1 MGFFCLNLW
10 TKSRISYILEKNDC
24 CEQEMEIHKMEEKKT
39 LKKKKG
45 KKLNKT
51 SEKKTVWGKIIL
63 TLILLVAIVTG
74 GYFAREY
81 YLKKNAEAAREELR
95 QYNISVV
102 SGAVETS
109 IEDVKK
115 DAEKNIETSKGLQ
128 EIWQSM
134 WPEEIEITDAN
145 RKGFAK
151 IERCEISEEDTSKV
165 IVSGLMEGI
174 PKSDDRRIYVF
185 NVATYNDGLVDG
197 QEPITSI
204 RKSDDQFS
212 FTFNLNYKQAN
223 SRLFDKFAIGIKQNG
238 NYVLLSDFQYITNPE
253 QRAQYQYAHPKAAS
267 IKGLLVDPY
276 KLEGN
281 ELKDLGVKQAAYNI
295 PVGRLVGHTSSAN
308 YPTIYYNY
316 QGQTYLFDG
325 QVVKEYDIIF
335 SRLTQLGI
343 QTTAIILND
352 WNGGYLNLVHPNARK
367 AGACPYYM
375 FNASDKSGVDHM
387 AAIATFLAERY
398 SGTAH
403 GQVVNWVIANE
414 VNARK
419 HWNYYSAVDTQ
430 TYAEVYADS
439 FRVFYNAIKS
449 VNACAKIYMPV
460 DQTWNRNLNDGGYDA
475 RDIID
480 YFNAYI
486 KSEGNIDWDL
496 AHHPYPVPLTHAA
509 FWNMPSNYKRMNL
522 VTNSV
527 DTKMVTMQN
536 IHVVTDYLQREE
548 LLNPDGESRSVI
560 LSEQGFNSLSGQGVQ
575 AAAFAYAYYIA
586 EANSHI
592 DGFLLNRQTDA
603 AAEVAQGM
611 AFGINNP
618 DGSHKQIYNVFKNI
632 DGPNSQAATEF
643 AKSIIG
649 ISSWSDV
656 IRHY

>member
-1 MGFFCLNLW
+1 
-10 TKSRISYILEKNDC
+10 
-24 CEQEMEIHKMEEKKT
+24 MEEKKKET
-39 LKKKKG
+39 KKRKKIKKLKK
-45 KKLNKT
+45 
-51 SEKKTVWGKIIL
+51 EKKFKSAMGKAGWIL
-63 TLILLVAIVTG
+63 LILAVLG
-74 GYFAREY
+74 GGVFLGREI
-81 YLKKNAEAAREELR
+81 YLKKSQDMARENLR
-95 QYNISVV
+95 TYPVSILNNAVKNSV
-102 SGAVETS
+102 EK
-109 IEDVKK
+109 VKT
-115 DAEKNIETSKGLQ
+115 DASKGIETAKGLQ
-128 EIWQSM
+128 EVWQSM
-134 WPEEIEITDAN
+134 WPEEVEITEAN
-145 RKGFAK
+145 RDGFAK
-151 IERCEISEEDTSKV
+151 ILQCEISAEDKSKV
-165 IVSGLMEGI
+165 VVSGLMDGI

-185 NVATYNDGLVDG
+185 DIATYHDGLTEG
-197 QEPITSI
+197 QEPITSV

-212 FTFNLNYKQAN
+212 FTFNLNYKQAD
-223 SRLFDKFAIGIKQNG
+223 SRLFDKFAVGIKQNG
-238 NYVLLSDFQYITNPE
+238 KYVLLSDCSYITNPE
-253 QRAQYQYAHPKAAS
+253 ARAQYTYAYPKAAS
-267 IKGLLVDPY
+267 IKGLLVDPN
-276 KLEGN
+276 KLRGN
-281 ELKDLGVKQAAYNI
+281 ELSDLGVKQAAYNI

-308 YPTIYYNY
+308 YPTIHYNY
-316 QGQTYLFDG
+316 NGKTYLFDG
-325 QVVKEYDIIF
+325 QVVAEYDIVF

-375 FNASDKSGVDHM
+375 FNAADQSGVDHLG
-387 AAIATFLAERY
+387 AIATFLAERY

-419 HWNYYSAVDTQ
+419 HWNYYAATDVQS
-430 TYAEVYADS
+430 YAEAYADG

-449 VNACAKIYMPV
+449 VNACAKVYMPV
-460 DQTWNRNLNDGGYDA
+460 DQTWNRNMNDGDYDA
-475 RDIID
+475 RDILD
-480 YFNAYI
+480 AFNAYI

-496 AHHPYPVPLTHAA
+496 SHHPYPVPLTHAA
-509 FWNMPSNYKRMNL
+509 FWNMPSNYKRLNL

-536 IHVVTDYLQREE
+536 LHVVTDYLQREE
-548 LLNPDGESRSVI
+548 FKNPYGENRSVI

-611 AFGINNP
+611 AFGLNNA
-618 DGSHKQIYNVFKNI
+618 DGSHKQVYNVFKHI
-632 DGPNSQAATEF
+632 DGPNSQEVTAF

>member
-1 MGFFCLNLW
+1 
-10 TKSRISYILEKNDC
+10 
-24 CEQEMEIHKMEEKKT
+24 MEET
-39 LKKKKG
+39 KKKVKKEG
-45 KKLNKT
+45 KKRT
-51 SEKKTVWGKIIL
+51 KKVKKAQSKKNIFGKVG
-63 TLILLVAIVTG
+63 LILLILAVLG
-74 GYFAREY
+74 GGVFLGREY
-81 YLKKNAEAAREELR
+81 YLKKNRDLARENLR
-95 QYNISVV
+95 KYPVSVLNNAV
-102 SGAVETS
+102 KSAVEKVKTDASKS
-109 IEDVKK
+109 IET
-115 DAEKNIETSKGLQ
+115 ARGLQ
-128 EIWQSM
+128 EVWQSM
-134 WPEEIEITDAN
+134 WPEEVEITDAN
-145 RKGFAK
+145 REDFAK
-151 IERCEISEEDTSKV
+151 ILQCEISAEDKNKV
-165 IVSGLMEGI
+165 VVSGLMEGI

-185 NVATYNDGLVDG
+185 DIATYNDGLTEG
-197 QEPITSI
+197 QEPITSV

-212 FTFNLNYKQAN
+212 FTFNLNYKQAD
-223 SRLFDKFAIGIKQNG
+223 SRLFDKFAVGIKQNG
-238 NYVLLSDFQYITNPE
+238 KYVLLSDCSYITNPE
-253 QRAQYQYAHPKAAS
+253 ARAQYTYAYPKASS
-267 IKGLLVDPY
+267 IKGLLVDPN
-276 KLEGN
+276 KLRGN
-281 ELKDLGVKQAAYNI
+281 ELSDLGVKQAAYNI

-316 QGQTYLFDG
+316 NGQTYLFDG
-325 QVVKEYDIIF
+325 QVVAEYDIVF
-335 SRLTQLGI
+335 SRLTKLGI

-352 WNGGYLNLVHPNARK
+352 WNGGYLNLIHPNARK

-375 FNASDKSGVDHM
+375 FNAADQSGVDHL

-419 HWNYYSAVDTQ
+419 HWNYYASTDVQSYT
-430 TYAEVYADS
+430 ESYADG

-449 VNACAKIYMPV
+449 VNACAKVYMPV
-460 DQTWNRNLNDGGYDA
+460 DQTWNRNLNDGDYDA
-475 RDIID
+475 RDILD
-480 YFNAYI
+480 CFNSYI

-496 AHHPYPVPLTHAA
+496 SHHPYPVPLTHAA

-536 IHVVTDYLQREE
+536 IHIVTDYLQREE
-548 LLNPDGESRSVI
+548 FKNPDGESRSVI

-611 AFGINNP
+611 AFGLNNA
-618 DGSHKQIYNVFKNI
+618 DGSHKQIYNVFKHI
-632 DGPNSQAATEF
+632 DGPDSQSATEF

>member
-1 MGFFCLNLW
+1 MGFFCLKMW
-10 TKSRISYILEKNDC
+10 TKPEISYILEKNDLR
-24 CEQEMEIHKMEEKKT
+24 QTEMEIDKMEEKKKR
-39 LKKKKG
+39 KKKR
-45 KKLNKT
+45 KKQENKV
-51 SEKKTVWGKIIL
+51 SKQKPLWVKVIFIL
-63 TLILLVAIVTG
+63 IAVALLSVG
-74 GYFAREY
+74 GYVGWQY
-81 YLKKNAEAAREELR
+81 HLKKNAEAERESLR
-95 QYNISVV
+95 RYNISVL
-102 SGAVETS
+102 GNAVGTS
-109 IEDVKK
+109 VEDVKK
-115 DAEKNIETSKGLQ
+115 DAADNIKTAKGLQ
-128 EIWQSM
+128 EVWQSM
-134 WPEEIEITDAN
+134 WPEEIEITEAN
-145 RKGFAK
+145 RKGFAQ
-151 IERCEISEEDTSKV
+151 IERCEISEEDSSKV
-165 IVSGLMEGI
+165 VVSGLMEGI

-185 NVATYNDGLVDG
+185 NVATYNNGLVEG

-238 NYVLLSDFQYITNPE
+238 KYVLLSDFRYITNPE
-253 QRAQYQYAHPKAAS
+253 RRAQYQYAYPKAAS

-281 ELKDLGVKQAAYNI
+281 ELRDLGVKQAAYNI

-419 HWNYYSAVDTQ
+419 HWNYYPAVDTQ
-430 TYAEVYADS
+430 TYAEVYADA

-460 DQTWNRNLNDGGYDA
+460 DQTWNRNLNDGDYDA

-496 AHHPYPVPLTHAA
+496 SHHPYPVPLTHAA

-536 IHVVTDYLQREE
+536 INVVTSYLQREE
-548 LLNPDGESRSVI
+548 LLNPYGESRSVI

-592 DGFLLNRQTDA
+592 DGFLLNRQTDSPV
-603 AAEVAQGM
+603 EVAQGM
-611 AFGINNP
+611 AFGINNS
-618 DGSHKQIYNVFKNI
+618 DGSHKQIYNVFKQI

>member
-1 MGFFCLNLW
+1 KKRRKKKIKG
-10 TKSRISYILEKNDC
+10 
-24 CEQEMEIHKMEEKKT
+24 EKKT
-39 LKKKKG
+39 NHTLR
-45 KKLNKT
+45 N
-51 SEKKTVWGKIIL
+51 III
-63 TLILLVAIVTG
+63 TGLILIVLGIG
-74 GYFAREY
+74 GYFGREY
-81 YLKKNAEAAREELR
+81 YLQKNAEASRENLR
-95 QYNISVV
+95 QYNV
-102 SGAVETS
+102 SILRKSITTA
-109 IEDVKK
+109 IEDVKE
-115 DAEKNIETSKGLQ
+115 DAKKNIETARGLQ
-128 EIWQSM
+128 EVWQSM
-134 WPEEIEITDAN
+134 WPEEIEITKEN
-145 RKGFAK
+145 QKGFAT
-151 IERCEISEEDTSKV
+151 IQECVISAEDNSKV
-165 IVSGLMEGI
+165 VVSGLMDGI
-174 PKSDDRRIYVF
+174 PKSDDRRIYIF
-185 NVATYNDGLVDG
+185 NVATYHDGLIEG

-238 NYVLLSDFQYITNPE
+238 KYVLLSDFSYITNPE
-253 QRAQYQYAHPKAAS
+253 QRAQYQYAYPKAAS

-352 WNGGYLNLVHPNARK
+352 WNGSYLNLIHPNARSG
-367 AGACPYYM
+367 GACPYYM

-387 AAIATFLAERY
+387 GAIATFLAERY

-419 HWNYYSAVDTQ
+419 HWNYYPAVDVQ
-430 TYAEVYADS
+430 SYAQVYADS

-460 DQTWNRNLNDGGYDA
+460 DQTWNRNLNDGDYDA

-480 YFNAYI
+480 HFNAYI

-496 AHHPYPVPLTHAA
+496 SHHPYPVPLTHAA

-536 IHVVTDYLQREE
+536 INVVTSYLQREE
-548 LLNPDGESRSVI
+548 LLNPNGESRSVI
-560 LSEQGFNSLSGQGVQ
+560 LSEQGFNSLSGQSIQ

-592 DGFLLNRQTDA
+592 DGFLLNRQTDSSI
-603 AAEVAQGM
+603 EVAQGM
-611 AFGINNP
+611 AFGLNNA
-618 DGSHKQIYNVFKNI
+618 DGSHKQIYNVFKQI
-632 DGPNSQAATEF
+632 DGPNSQSATEF

-656 IRHY
+656 IHHY

>member
-1 MGFFCLNLW
+1 MGFFCLKMW
-10 TKSRISYILEKNDC
+10 TKPEISYILEKNDLR
-24 CEQEMEIHKMEEKKT
+24 QTEMEIDKMEEKKKR
-39 LKKKKG
+39 KKKR
-45 KKLNKT
+45 KKPENKV
-51 SEKKTVWGKIIL
+51 SKQKPLWVKVLFIL
-63 TLILLVAIVTG
+63 IAVSLLSVG
-74 GYFAREY
+74 GYVGWQY
-81 YLKKNAEAAREELR
+81 HLKKNAEAERESLR
-95 QYNISVV
+95 RYNISVL
-102 SGAVETS
+102 GNAVGTS
-109 IEDVKK
+109 VEDVKK
-115 DAEKNIETSKGLQ
+115 DAADNIKTAKGLQ
-128 EIWQSM
+128 EVWQSM
-134 WPEEIEITDAN
+134 WPEEIEITEAN
-145 RKGFAK
+145 RKGFAQ
-151 IERCEISEEDTSKV
+151 IERCEISEEDSSKV
-165 IVSGLMEGI
+165 VVSGLMEGI

-185 NVATYNDGLVDG
+185 NVATYNNGLVEG

-238 NYVLLSDFQYITNPE
+238 KYVLLSDFRYITNPE
-253 QRAQYQYAHPKAAS
+253 RRAQYQYAYPKAAS

-352 WNGGYLNLVHPNARK
+352 WNGSYLNLVHPNARK

-414 VNARK
+414 INARK
-419 HWNYYSAVDTQ
+419 HWNYYPAVDTQ

-449 VNACAKIYMPV
+449 VNACAKVYMPV
-460 DQTWNRNLNDGGYDA
+460 DQTWNRNLNDGDYDA

-536 IHVVTDYLQREE
+536 INVVTSYLQREE

-592 DGFLLNRQTDA
+592 DGFLLNRQTDSPV
-603 AAEVAQGM
+603 EVAQGM
-611 AFGINNP
+611 AFGINNS

>member
-1 MGFFCLNLW
+1 
-10 TKSRISYILEKNDC
+10 
-24 CEQEMEIHKMEEKKT
+24 MEENKKKVIR
-39 LKKKKG
+39 KKKKEKQ
-45 KKLNKT
+45 KK
-51 SEKKTVWGKIIL
+51 SGIGRIIV
-63 TLILLVAIVTG
+63 ILLLFVVLAVG
-74 GYFAREY
+74 GFLGREY
-81 YLKKNAEAAREELR
+81 YLKKNEDMARASLRKHNVTSFNKAIATSVEIVKSEAKK
-95 QYNISVV
+95 
-102 SGAVETS
+102 S
-109 IEDVKK
+109 IET
-115 DAEKNIETSKGLQ
+115 AAGLQ
-128 EIWQSM
+128 ETWQSM
-134 WPEEIEITDAN
+134 WPEEIEITAEN
-145 RKGFAK
+145 KKGFAQ
-151 IERCEISEEDTSKV
+151 ILQCEISEEDKSKV
-165 IVSGLMEGI
+165 VVSGLMNGI

-185 NVATYNDGLVDG
+185 NIATYNDGLHDG
-197 QEPITSI
+197 QEPITSV

-223 SRLFDKFAIGIKQNG
+223 TRLFDKFAVGIKQNG
-238 NYVLLSDFQYITNPE
+238 EYVLLSDFSYITNPE
-253 QRAQYQYAHPKAAS
+253 ARAQYQYAYPKAAS

-281 ELKDLGVKQAAYNI
+281 ELRDLGVKQAAYNI
-295 PVGRLVGHTSSAN
+295 PVGRLVGQTSSAN

-316 QGQTYLFDG
+316 QGQTYAFDG

-352 WNGGYLNLVHPNARK
+352 WNGGYLNLVHPSARSVGK
-367 AGACPYYM
+367 CPYYM
-375 FNASDKSGVDHM
+375 FNAADKSGVDHM
-387 AAIATFLAERY
+387 GAIATFLAERY

-414 VNARK
+414 INARK
-419 HWNYYSAVDTQ
+419 HWNYYPAVDVQSYTE
-430 TYAEVYADS
+430 TYADA

-449 VNACAKIYMPV
+449 VNACAKVYMPL
-460 DQTWNRNLNDGGYDA
+460 DQTWNRNLNDGDYDA
-475 RDIID
+475 RDVLD
-480 YFNAYI
+480 HFNAYI

-522 VTNSV
+522 VTNSP
-527 DTKMVTMQN
+527 DTRMVTVQN
-536 IHVVTDYLQREE
+536 INVVTDYLQREQF
-548 LLNPDGESRSVI
+548 LNPDGESRSVI
-560 LSEQGFNSLSGQGVQ
+560 LSEQGFNSLSGQGIQ

-592 DGFLLNRQTDA
+592 DGFLLNRQTDSHV
-603 AAEVAQGM
+603 EIAQGM

-632 DGPNSQAATEF
+632 DGPNSQAATDF
-643 AKSIIG
+643 AKGIIG

>member
-1 MGFFCLNLW
+1 
-10 TKSRISYILEKNDC
+10 
-24 CEQEMEIHKMEEKKT
+24 MEEKKKET
-39 LKKKKG
+39 KKRKKIKKVKKQKELKRSMG
-45 KKLNKT
+45 KAGLMLF
-51 SEKKTVWGKIIL
+51 IL
-63 TLILLVAIVTG
+63 AVLG
-74 GYFAREY
+74 GGVFLGREI
-81 YLKKNAEAAREELR
+81 YLKKNQDMVRKNLR
-95 QYNISVV
+95 KYPISILNN
-102 SGAVETS
+102 AVKNSVEKVKTDAFKS
-109 IEDVKK
+109 IET
-115 DAEKNIETSKGLQ
+115 ANGLQ
-128 EIWQSM
+128 EVWQSM
-134 WPEEIEITDAN
+134 WPEEVEITEAN
-145 RKGFAK
+145 RDGFAK
-151 IERCEISEEDTSKV
+151 ILQCEISAEDKSKV
-165 IVSGLMEGI
+165 VVSGLMEGI

-185 NVATYNDGLVDG
+185 DIATYHDGLTEG
-197 QEPITSI
+197 QEPITSV

-212 FTFNLNYKQAN
+212 FTFNLNYKQAD
-223 SRLFDKFAIGIKQNG
+223 SRLFDKFAVGIKQNG
-238 NYVLLSDFQYITNPE
+238 KYVLLSDCNYITNPE
-253 QRAQYQYAHPKAAS
+253 ARAQYTYAYPKAAS
-267 IKGLLVDPY
+267 IKGLLVDPN
-276 KLEGN
+276 KLRGN
-281 ELKDLGVKQAAYNI
+281 ELSDLGVKQAAYNI

-308 YPTIYYNY
+308 YPTIHYNY
-316 QGQTYLFDG
+316 NGQTYLFDG
-325 QVVKEYDIIF
+325 QVVAEYDIVF

-375 FNASDKSGVDHM
+375 FNAADQSGVDHLG
-387 AAIATFLAERY
+387 AIATFLAERY

-419 HWNYYSAVDTQ
+419 HWNYYAATDVQS
-430 TYAEVYADS
+430 YAEAYADG

-449 VNACAKIYMPV
+449 VNACAKVYMPV
-460 DQTWNRNLNDGGYDA
+460 DQTWNRNMNDGDYDA
-475 RDIID
+475 RDILD
-480 YFNAYI
+480 AFNAYI

-496 AHHPYPVPLTHAA
+496 SHHPYPVPLTHAA
-509 FWNMPSNYKRMNL
+509 FWNMPSNYKRLNL

-536 IHVVTDYLQREE
+536 LHVVTDYLQREE
-548 LLNPDGESRSVI
+548 FKNPYGENRSVI

-586 EANSHI
+586 EANSHV

-611 AFGINNP
+611 AFGLNNA
-618 DGSHKQIYNVFKNI
+618 DGSHKQVYNVFKHI
-632 DGPNSQAATEF
+632 DGPNSQEVTEF

>member
-1 MGFFCLNLW
+1 
-10 TKSRISYILEKNDC
+10 
-24 CEQEMEIHKMEEKKT
+24 MEENKT
-39 LKKKKG
+39 LKKKG
-45 KKLNKT
+45 KEKEKNTKNK
-51 SEKKTVWGKIIL
+51 SVAEKIVFSL
-63 TLILLVAIVTG
+63 LLLVVLIVG
-74 GYFAREY
+74 VFFGREY

-95 QYNISVV
+95 QFNISVL
-102 SGAVETS
+102 SNSVETA
-109 IEDVKK
+109 IEDVKA
-115 DAEKNIETSKGLQ
+115 DASKNIETAKGLQ

-134 WPEEIEITDAN
+134 WPEEVEITDAN

-151 IERCEISEEDTSKV
+151 IERCEISEENASKV
-165 IVSGLMEGI
+165 VVSGLMEGI

-185 NVATYNDGLVDG
+185 NVATYHDGLVDG
-197 QEPITSI
+197 QEPLTSI

-223 SRLFDKFAIGIKQNG
+223 TRLFDKFAIGIKQNG
-238 NYVLLSDFQYITNPE
+238 KYVLLSNFHYITNPE
-253 QRAQYQYAHPKAAS
+253 RRAQYQYAYPKAAS

-295 PVGRLVGHTSSAN
+295 MVGRILGHTSSAN
-308 YPTIYYNY
+308 YPTIHYNY
-316 QGQTYLFDG
+316 QGKTYLFDG
-325 QVVKEYDIIF
+325 QVIAEYDIVF

-352 WNGGYLNLVHPNARK
+352 WDGSYLDVIHPNARV

-375 FNASDKSGVDHM
+375 FNASDKAGVDYLG
-387 AAIATFLAERY
+387 AVATFLAERY

-414 VNARK
+414 INARK
-419 HWNYYSAVDTQ
+419 HWNYYPAVDAQ

-449 VNACAKIYMPV
+449 VNACAKVYMPV
-460 DQTWNRNLNDGGYDA
+460 DQTWNRNLNDGDYDA

-486 KSEGNIDWDL
+486 KAEGNIDWDL

-548 LLNPDGESRSVI
+548 LLNPKGESRSVI
-560 LSEQGFNSLSGQGVQ
+560 LSEQGFNSHSGQGVQ

-603 AAEVAQGM
+603 VAEVAQGM
-611 AFGINNP
+611 AFGISNA
-618 DGSHKQIYNVFKNI
+618 DGSHKQIYNVYKNI

>member
-1 MGFFCLNLW
+1 MDENKKTPKRTG
-10 TKSRISYILEKNDC
+10 KKKIKKEKN
-24 CEQEMEIHKMEEKKT
+24 
-39 LKKKKG
+39 G
-45 KKLNKT
+45 KA
-51 SEKKTVWGKIIL
+51 TVRNVALIIA
-63 TLILLVAIVTG
+63 LLVVFVVG
-74 GYFAREY
+74 GFLGREY
-81 YLKKNAEAAREELR
+81 YLKKNQDMLRANLRKHNVTSFNKAIASSVEMVKTEAKK
-95 QYNISVV
+95 
-102 SGAVETS
+102 S
-109 IEDVKK
+109 IET
-115 DAEKNIETSKGLQ
+115 AAGLQ
-128 EIWQSM
+128 ETWQSM
-134 WPEEIEITDAN
+134 WPEEIEITAEN
-145 RKGFAK
+145 REDFAQ
-151 IERCEISEEDTSKV
+151 ILQCEISEEDKSKV
-165 IVSGLMEGI
+165 VVSGLMNGI

-185 NVATYNDGLVDG
+185 NVATYNDGLHEG
-197 QEPITSI
+197 QEPITSV

-238 NYVLLSDFQYITNPE
+238 KYVLLSDFSYITNPE
-253 QRAQYQYAHPKAAS
+253 ARAQYQYAYPKAAS

-295 PVGRLVGHTSSAN
+295 PVGRLVGQTSSAN

-316 QGQTYLFDG
+316 QGQTYAFDG

-352 WNGGYLNLVHPNARK
+352 WNGGYLNLVHPNARS
-367 AGACPYYM
+367 AGKCPYYM

-387 AAIATFLAERY
+387 GAIATFLAERY

-419 HWNYYSAVDTQ
+419 DWNYYPSVDVQSYT
-430 TYAEVYADS
+430 EVYADA

-449 VNACAKIYMPV
+449 VNACAKVYMPL
-460 DQTWNRNLNDGGYDA
+460 DQTWNRNYNDGNYDA
-475 RDIID
+475 RDVLD
-480 YFNAYI
+480 HFNAYI

-496 AHHPYPVPLTHAA
+496 SHHPYPVPLTHAT

-522 VTNSV
+522 VTNSP
-527 DTKMVTMQN
+527 DTKMVTMTN
-536 IHVVTDYLQREE
+536 INVITDYLQREQF
-548 LLNPDGESRSVI
+548 LNPDGESRSVI

-592 DGFLLNRQTDA
+592 DGFLLNRQTDSHV
-603 AAEVAQGM
+603 EIAQGM

-618 DGSHKQIYNVFKNI
+618 DGSHKQIYNVFKHI
-632 DGPNSQAATEF
+632 DGPNSQSATDF